1 MSNRKFLDQAGVQYL
16 WSQLSLKDY
25 PNNETLIAVL
35 NAIDETKVDKFID
48 HIVIDD
54 YTVTFH
60 FTNGIAIKK
69 KYTNGPSGNQKGWK
83 NKKLNQMEG

>member
-1 MSNRKFLDQAGVQYL
+1 MRGVKK
-16 WSQLSLKDY
+16 SDY
-25 PNNETLIAVL
+25 TKIDEF
-35 NAIDETKVDKFID
+35 DETKVDKFID

-54 YTVTFH
+54 YTVTFY